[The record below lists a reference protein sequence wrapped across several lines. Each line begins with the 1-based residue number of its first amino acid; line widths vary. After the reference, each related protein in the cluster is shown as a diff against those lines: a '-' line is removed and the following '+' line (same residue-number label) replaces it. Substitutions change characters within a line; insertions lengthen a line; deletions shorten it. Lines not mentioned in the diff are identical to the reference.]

1 MVEMW
6 SKKGN
11 SNFTAD
17 DLPTVSEFLL
27 QGWSKNAKWKCFRVA
42 EQLQLRER
50 RAQVAMRVPSIC
62 QSICPSFPTHPS
74 IHPPTNVLLCH
85 VHKFAAI
92 SIPQVMW
99 KTFKERCWY

>member
-1 MVEMW
+1 MVEIW

-50 RAQVAMRVPSIC
+50 RAQLAMRVPSIC

-74 IHPPTNVLLCH
+74 IHPPPLRFGLPCAQICSHINSNSKGNV
-85 VHKFAAI
+85 
-92 SIPQVMW
+92 
-99 KTFKERCWY
+99 